1 MHRRNIYFTLV
12 EVRPSQDKLKRFH
25 NVVPLF
31 RQGKIWLNKSL
42 IGTTFMTE
50 MIAELERA
58 TVSGF
63 KSRHDDALD
72 TVSMLSEMKPW
83 KPQSYAKKDGSLFE
97 DPFYE
102 EVEDNYEA
110 IGSYIV

>member
-1 MHRRNIYFTLV
+1 
-12 EVRPSQDKLKRFH
+12 
-25 NVVPLF
+25 
-31 RQGKIWLNKSL
+31 
-42 IGTTFMTE
+42 MTE

-83 KPQSYAKKDGSLFE
+83 KPQSYAKKDGALFE

-102 EVEDNYEA
+102 EINDEDLG